1 MGDTYDQDKRLIRDR
16 LRASRSRLS
25 PGEVARLSAEACAR
39 LLGSPV
45 FARACHIAAYAAA
58 DNELDPALLVE
69 AALAAGKNVYLPV
82 KSRERFDFVGLPVA
96 RPGQEAGGAPE
107 PPGGPCLPPEAD
119 GVVFLVPGVAFD
131 APRPLPDGLAGPR
144 ERRGE
149 VAGGQDTLA
158 VSARRGRDGGKVDA
172 IAKAREELTVPDGE
186 PPGVLVHRRLLGSRP
201 ATVVVDD
208 GHKRR
213 VVPAADPQGRR
224 RRPEEE

>member
-131 APRPLPDGLAGPR
+131 ARGVRLGRGIGWYDRALARHPRGIRVGLAYGF
-144 ERRGE
+144 
-149 VAGGQDTLA
+149 Q
-158 VSARRGRDGGKVDA
+158 
-172 IAKAREELTVPDGE
+172 
-186 PPGVLVHRRLLGSRP
+186 
-201 ATVVVDD
+201 
-208 GHKRR
+208 
-213 VVPAADPQGRR
+213 VVPRLPEAPWDVRMHAIVTEAGSIGAALAQ
-224 RRPEEE
+224 

>member
-45 FARACHIAAYAAA
+45 FARVRHIAAYAAA

-131 APRPLPDGLAGPR
+131 ARGVRLGRGIGWYDRALARHPRGIRVGLAYGF
-144 ERRGE
+144 
-149 VAGGQDTLA
+149 Q
-158 VSARRGRDGGKVDA
+158 
-172 IAKAREELTVPDGE
+172 
-186 PPGVLVHRRLLGSRP
+186 
-201 ATVVVDD
+201 
-208 GHKRR
+208 
-213 VVPAADPQGRR
+213 VVPRLPEAPWDVRMHAIVTEAGSIGAALAQ
-224 RRPEEE
+224 

>member
-45 FARACHIAAYAAA
+45 FARACHIAAYAAG

-82 KSRERFDFVGLPVA
+82 TSRERFDFVGLPVA

-131 APRPLPDGLAGPR
+131 ARGVRLGRGIGWYDRALARHPRGIRVGLAYGF
-144 ERRGE
+144 
-149 VAGGQDTLA
+149 Q
-158 VSARRGRDGGKVDA
+158 
-172 IAKAREELTVPDGE
+172 
-186 PPGVLVHRRLLGSRP
+186 
-201 ATVVVDD
+201 
-208 GHKRR
+208 
-213 VVPAADPQGRR
+213 VVPRLPEAPWDVRMHAIVTEAGSIGAALAQ
-224 RRPEEE
+224 